1 MRNQLSPSANEW
13 IQVQLEIG
21 GSQKPAQLPRSNYTC
36 LRLHVLLWEW
46 GHITRQLHNRNPSRV
61 KNQTRTMYNVQCTYY
76 NFPPVQ
82 CCYLPQVFAKT
93 IIHLNGVLKRIN
105 REAGSEI
112 VTFIAQLY
120 DNMNSEPQII
130 CPQSWQITFQSQ
142 ETFCLCQLR

>member
-1 MRNQLSPSANEW
+1 MNGFRFSWKLAAVRNQRNCRALTIPAFACKSYCGNGDTLQDSFT
-13 IQVQLEIG
+13 IG
-21 GSQKPAQLPRSNYTC
+21 TPQ
-36 LRLHVLLWEW
+36 E
-46 GHITRQLHNRNPSRV
+46 SRI
-61 KNQTRTMYNVQCTYY
+61 KHVQCTMYIN
-76 NFPPVQ
+76 NFLPVQ

-142 ETFCLCQLR
+142 ETFFMCQLRYC